1 MHIKSQDL
9 VNSHNWEGTVDQSQ
23 HHYANK
29 RHLPLSRSTAPVGLC
44 PTKGKAMSKDTQNT
58 LILKDARI
66 AGALYLTIA
75 VCGGFSIGYVPSQ
88 IVVAGDATN
97 TAANLINQLGLFR
110 LGVLA
115 DSAVILLE
123 IAITVILYQMFRATS
138 PRLSLIAMVS
148 RVGMIVVM
156 GINLLLWVMPY
167 LLLTQ
172 PMGLNPAD
180 SQAFAQIFFEA
191 HGLGIFVWQLFFGA
205 HLLALGWII
214 LRSKLV
220 PHLLGWGLFIGAFGY
235 LIQGLV
241 ELTFTNIAA
250 LDITIIG
257 LLVIV
262 TLSELGF
269 GLWLLIR
276 GLRGNTT
283 QSISTTQTV

>member
-1 MHIKSQDL
+1 
-9 VNSHNWEGTVDQSQ
+9 
-23 HHYANK
+23 
-29 RHLPLSRSTAPVGLC
+29 
-44 PTKGKAMSKDTQNT
+44 MSKDTQNT
-58 LILKDARI
+58 LNLKDARI

-88 IVVAGDATN
+88 IVVAGDASS
-97 TAANLINQLGLFR
+97 TAANLMGQLGLFR

-123 IAITVILYQMFRATS
+123 IAITIILYQMFRTTS
-138 PRLSLIAMVS
+138 PRLALIAMVS
-148 RVGMIVVM
+148 RLGMIVVM

-167 LLLTQ
+167 VLLTQ
-172 PMGLNPAD
+172 PVGLNPSD

-191 HGLGIFVWQLFFGA
+191 HALGIFVWQLFFGA
-205 HLLALGWII
+205 HLLALGWVI
-214 LRSKLV
+214 LRSQIV
-220 PHLLGWGLFIGAFGY
+220 PRLLGWGLFIGAFGY

-241 ELTFTNIAA
+241 ELTFTDVAA

-269 GLWLLIR
+269 GFWLLVR
-276 GLRGNTT
+276 GLRGTSRQLNSTPH
-283 QSISTTQTV
+283 SI